1 MAWAAYLAPLNGVA
15 EAAAIIQLYDGKNVG
30 KIGAW
35 KAKPAEEQVY
45 SYLVREKGADARAR
59 GVNYNGKKYV
69 VNQVDPGLS
78 DAGQPLDDGGF
89 VFAQLGKEGVVLQK
103 SKTVVIAAHFTE
115 GQVGN
120 SVSGQVSKIVSQ
132 LKGLGY

>member
-1 MAWAAYLAPLNGVA
+1 MAWAAYLAPLQGVA
-15 EAAAIIQLYDGKNVG
+15 EAAAVIQLFDGKNVG
-30 KIGAW
+30 KLGPW
-35 KAKPAEEQVY
+35 KAKADEEKIY
-45 SYLVREKGADARAR
+45 SYLVREKGQDARTR
-59 GVNYNGKKYV
+59 GVHYNGKKFV

-78 DAGQPLDDGGF
+78 DTGQALDDGGF